1 MNRYLIPVFFLL
13 LSIGLYVRYIDPYYA
28 AVAAGQARIA
38 EYDKLLADAR
48 TANEK
53 LTQLK
58 KTEESF
64 PAGYRTSL
72 DTILPESVDPLR
84 LVINTNGIAALRGL
98 QVKNPLFASETE
110 GRPGTSGALQKN
122 TFTFTVSAPYAI
134 FRLFLRDLE
143 SSLALHDL
151 SGLAFTSMESS
162 DVVTVSGI
170 SPELRTYDY
179 EIKVTTYSLPK

>member
-1 MNRYLIPVFFLL
+1 MNRYLIPAFFLL
-13 LSIGLYVRYIDPYYA
+13 LSVGLYIRYIDPYYA
-28 AVAAGQARIA
+28 AVTAGQARIA
-38 EYDKLLADAR
+38 EYDKLLTDAR

-53 LTQLK
+53 LAQLK

-64 PAGYRTSL
+64 PVGYRTSL

-84 LVINTNGIAALRGL
+84 LVIDTNGIAALRGL
-98 QVKNPLFASETE
+98 QVKSPLFDTE
-110 GRPGTSGALQKN
+110 DGRPGSSVALQEN

-151 SGLAFTSMESS
+151 SGLTFTSMESS
-162 DVVTVSGI
+162 DIATVSGI
-170 SPELRTYDY
+170 SPELRAYDY